1 MKALK
6 KNPHTGSDFN
16 DFLESEGLDAD
27 VSARAAKRTFV
38 HQLELQLTKTK
49 SNKNKI
55 RKLLGSPTT
64 TTRVFDEDYISLSLD
79 TMARAATA
87 LGCDLK
93 VALVPRKLAK

>member
-38 HQLELQLTKTK
+38 HQLEMQLTKTK

-93 VALVPRKLAK
+93 VALVPRKFAK

>member
-6 KNPHTGSDFN
+6 KNQHTGSDFN
-16 DFLESEGLDAD
+16 DFLESEGLDSD
-27 VSARAAKRTFV
+27 VSALAAKKTFV
-38 HQLELQLTKTK
+38 YQLEKQMIKAK

-55 RKLLGSPTT
+55 RKFLGSPTT
-64 TTRVFDEDYISLSLD
+64 TTRVFDEDYVALSLD

-87 LGCDLK
+87 IGCDLK

>member
-38 HQLELQLTKTK
+38 HQLEMQLTKTK

-64 TTRVFDEDYISLSLD
+64 TSRVFDQDYISLSLD

-93 VALVPRKLAK
+93 VALVPRKLVK

>member
-27 VSARAAKRTFV
+27 ASARAAKRTFV
-38 HQLELQLTKTK
+38 HQLEMQLTKTK

-55 RKLLGSPTT
+55 RKILGSPTT
-64 TTRVFDEDYISLSLD
+64 TTRVFDQDYISLSLD

-87 LGCDLK
+87 LGCDLR

>member
-6 KNPHTGSDFN
+6 KNQHTGSDFN

-38 HQLELQLTKTK
+38 YQLEKQLIKTK

-93 VALVPRKLAK
+93 VALIPRKLAK

>member
-27 VSARAAKRTFV
+27 VSAKAAKRTFV

-64 TTRVFDEDYISLSLD
+64 TTRVFDQDYISLSLD

>member
-1 MKALK
+1 MKVLK
-6 KNPHTGSDFN
+6 KNQHTGSDFN

-64 TTRVFDEDYISLSLD
+64 TTRVFDKDYISLSLD